1 MQWAQFKERLRTV
14 DPEAKALKDE
24 PVLNY
29 AESHYMRVF
38 TDLSRSRPVGMGVSA
53 IPISEI
59 KAYCEMFG
67 ITDLNER
74 ADLLF
79 IIQQMD
85 EEFMNYCNS
94 KNNK

>member
-1 MQWAQFKERLRTV
+1 LQWAQFKERLRTV
-14 DPEAKALKDE
+14 DPEAQALKDE

-74 ADLLF
+74 ADLLH

>member
-38 TDLSRSRPVGMGVSA
+38 TDLSRSRPAGMGVSA

>member
-14 DPEAKALKDE
+14 DPEAKALKEE
-24 PVLNY
+24 PLLNY

>member
-59 KAYCEMFG
+59 KAYCDMFG

>member
-1 MQWAQFKERLRTV
+1 
-14 DPEAKALKDE
+14 
-24 PVLNY
+24 
-29 AESHYMRVF
+29 
-38 TDLSRSRPVGMGVSA
+38 MGVSA

-85 EEFMNYCNS
+85 EQFISYCNS
-94 KNNK
+94 KQNK

>member
-1 MQWAQFKERLRTV
+1 
-14 DPEAKALKDE
+14 
-24 PVLNY
+24 
-29 AESHYMRVF
+29 
-38 TDLSRSRPVGMGVSA
+38 MGVSA

-59 KAYCEMFG
+59 KSYCDYFS

-74 ADLLF
+74 ADLLH

>member
-67 ITDLNER
+67 ITDPNER

>member
-14 DPEAKALKDE
+14 DPEAKVLKEE
-24 PVLNY
+24 PVLSY
-29 AESHYMRVF
+29 VESYYMKVF
-38 TDLSRSRPVGMGVSA
+38 SDLNSSRQSGMGVGP
-53 IPISEI
+53 IPLSEI
-59 KAYCEMFG
+59 RAYCDMFG

>member
-14 DPEAKALKDE
+14 DPEAKALKEE
-24 PVLNY
+24 PLLNY

-59 KAYCEMFG
+59 KSYCEYFG

-74 ADLLF
+74 ADLLH

-85 EEFMNYCNS
+85 EQFISYCNS
-94 KNNK
+94 KQNK

>member
-1 MQWAQFKERLRTV
+1 
-14 DPEAKALKDE
+14 
-24 PVLNY
+24 
-29 AESHYMRVF
+29 MRVF

-85 EEFMNYCNS
+85 EEFMNYVCNS

>member
-1 MQWAQFKERLRTV
+1 MKVFS
-14 DPEAKALKDE
+14 D
-24 PVLNY
+24 LN
-29 AESHYMRVF
+29 S
-38 TDLSRSRPVGMGVSA
+38 SRQSGMGVGP
-53 IPISEI
+53 IPLSEI
-59 KAYCEMFG
+59 RAYCDMFG

>member
-1 MQWAQFKERLRTV
+1 MQWARHKERLRAV
-14 DPEAKALKDE
+14 DPDAAALKEE
-24 PVLNY
+24 PPLNY

-59 KAYCEMFG
+59 KSYCDYFG

-85 EEFMNYCNS
+85 EQFISYCNS
-94 KNNK
+94 KQNK

>member
-1 MQWAQFKERLRTV
+1 
-14 DPEAKALKDE
+14 
-24 PVLNY
+24 
-29 AESHYMRVF
+29 MRVF

-67 ITDLNER
+67 ITDPNER

>member
-1 MQWAQFKERLRTV
+1 LQWAQFKERLRTV

>member
-1 MQWAQFKERLRTV
+1 
-14 DPEAKALKDE
+14 
-24 PVLNY
+24 
-29 AESHYMRVF
+29 
-38 TDLSRSRPVGMGVSA
+38 
-53 IPISEI
+53 
-59 KAYCEMFG
+59 MFG
-67 ITDLNER
+67 ITDPNER

>member
-14 DPEAKALKDE
+14 DPEAKALKEE
-24 PVLNY
+24 PVLSY
-29 AESHYMRVF
+29 VESYYMKVF
-38 TDLSRSRPVGMGVSA
+38 SDLNSSRQSGMGVGP
-53 IPISEI
+53 IPLSEI
-59 KAYCEMFG
+59 RAYCDMFG

>member
-14 DPEAKALKDE
+14 DPEAKALKEE
-24 PVLNY
+24 PLLNY

-59 KAYCEMFG
+59 KSYCDYFG

-85 EEFMNYCNS
+85 EQFISYCNS
-94 KNNK
+94 KQNK

>member
-1 MQWAQFKERLRTV
+1 
-14 DPEAKALKDE
+14 
-24 PVLNY
+24 
-29 AESHYMRVF
+29 MRVF